1 MVVLMRPL
9 TIACLLAGSLA
20 AQEAPSRKPD
30 QMVSITAD
38 RFTFTPGTIKV
49 KEGELVELVFSSDDT
64 DHGVRMPSAGVEAA
78 IPQRGKGE
86 LRIRFIARKRGR
98 YVFECS
104 RPCGAGHN
112 LMRGEIV
119 VE

>member
-1 MVVLMRPL
+1 MVVLMRTL
-9 TIACLLAGSLA
+9 TMACLLAGYLA
-20 AQEAPSRKPD
+20 AQDASSRKPD
-30 QMVSITAD
+30 QTVSITAE
-38 RFTFTPGTIKV
+38 RYTFTPATVKV

-64 DHGVRMPSAGVEAA
+64 DHGVRLPSADVDAA

-86 LRIRFIARKRGR
+86 LRIRFIAHKRGR